1 MRLPNM
7 IFRVYRPT
15 NRESRDLSSGFM
27 MIPPSKSRRM
37 TEACNV
43 KWADPCH
50 WTKWR
55 GVACCEHRRT
65 GESQEGGWDST
76 PADVRSI
83 GGHDERVPD
92 QQIRVGEGPSI
103 RLRSLYRRDL
113 DRWSSSLRVGSAVR
127 GAPRGTSRSCY
138 SSSGRTQVHR
148 HEALALRFQ
157 SLSSVTFEGCL
168 HSVV

>member
-1 MRLPNM
+1 
-7 IFRVYRPT
+7 
-15 NRESRDLSSGFM
+15 
-27 MIPPSKSRRM
+27 
-37 TEACNV
+37 
-43 KWADPCH
+43 
-50 WTKWR
+50 
-55 GVACCEHRRT
+55 

-92 QQIRVGEGPSI
+92 QQSI